1 MVGFI
6 ERHDES
12 DDRVLEVLRSKSGA
26 VVGHKFR
33 HLDGKKVVGELNRL
47 GSKTDLIPAPEFQE
61 DVNLH
66 KEQFYML
73 RKEVE
78 EKIKFLFGRTQD
90 IVADEEILEIT
101 KMLFQPRKGTSKAD

>member
-1 MVGFI
+1 
-6 ERHDES
+6 
-12 DDRVLEVLRSKSGA
+12 
-26 VVGHKFR
+26 
-33 HLDGKKVVGELNRL
+33 
-47 GSKTDLIPAPEFQE
+47 
-61 DVNLH
+61 
-66 KEQFYML
+66 ML